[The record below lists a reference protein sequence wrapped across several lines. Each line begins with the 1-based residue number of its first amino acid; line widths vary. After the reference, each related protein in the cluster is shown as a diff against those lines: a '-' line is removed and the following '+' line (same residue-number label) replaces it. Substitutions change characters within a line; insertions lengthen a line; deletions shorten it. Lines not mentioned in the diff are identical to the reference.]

1 MRRARVAT
9 PRRSMDGILEPPSPA
24 RKGALRPAETLLLL
38 ALAAMTAVA
47 WAHPAQVPLAAR
59 ASFMTVGAL
68 FAIAALALGEN
79 RSGWRYWCREL
90 LPVPVV
96 PYIFLNLGRLI
107 PLVNPRTFDEEL
119 EALDRALLGH
129 EAQAALYSL
138 PLPAWIADVLTVAYS
153 TFFFLAIALAV
164 VLAARHDPFLPQVT
178 AAVVFT
184 FFVSYAG
191 YFVVPA
197 YGPRTTVA
205 QQRYLSLPPGLVGEK
220 VRDRLDHWE
229 KTKTDAFP
237 SGHTMVTLAVLYCA
251 RRRYRTLYNVLLPIG
266 TLLIAA
272 TILLTYHYVV
282 DILAAIPLMVGSVAL
297 AAWIAGPV
305 PRSEP
310 PPKPA

>member
-1 MRRARVAT
+1 VAT
-9 PRRSMDGILEPPSPA
+9 PRGSMDGILEPPSPA
-24 RKGALRPAETLLLL
+24 RKGALRPAEVVLLL
-38 ALAAMTAVA
+38 ALAAMTAIA
-47 WAHPAQVPLAAR
+47 WGHPATVPLTAR
-59 ASFMTVGAL
+59 ASFVTVGAL

-79 RSGWRYWCREL
+79 RNGWRYWCREL

-107 PLVNPRTFDEEL
+107 PVVNPRTYDKEL
-119 EALDRALLGH
+119 EALDRVLLGH

-138 PLPAWIADVLTVAYS
+138 PLPAWIADVLTLAYS

-164 VLAARHDPFLPQVT
+164 VLAARRDPFLPQVT

-184 FFVSYAG
+184 FVVSYAG

-205 QQRYLSLPPGLVGEK
+205 QQRYLSLPPGLVGDH
-220 VRDRLDHWE
+220 VREHLDHWE

-251 RRRYRTLYNVLLPIG
+251 RRRYRLLYNVLLPIG

-282 DILAAIPLMVGSVAL
+282 DILAAVPLMAGSVAL
-297 AAWIAGPV
+297 AAWLAGPV
-305 PRSEP
+305 PRAAPEP
-310 PPKPA
+310 APD